1 MPVQRFTRRLSSD
14 KGPQLLE
21 RTRVYLSHM
30 RLFDGKV
37 WKMLVGL
44 VTLIGGMVWGTGCGK
59 LVAPVDTYGFVQ
71 AFSGRDEEGNEEPS
85 KGTLSG
91 PSNALVQSVLKAI
104 DAGQWKEAHTHLE
117 ALRLQNDLNPRQR
130 LETKSLHTAVI
141 QQVDRGS
148 IDTSA

>member
-1 MPVQRFTRRLSSD
+1 M
-14 KGPQLLE
+14 E

-30 RLFDGKV
+30 RLFEGKV
-37 WKMLVGL
+37 WKRLAGV

-71 AFSGRDEEGNEEPS
+71 AFSGGAEEGNEEP
-85 KGTLSG
+85 SG

-104 DAGQWKEAHTHLE
+104 DAGRWKEARTHLE

-130 LETKSLHTAVI
+130 LETKSLHTAVS
-141 QQVDRGS
+141 QQVDKGS
-148 IDTSA
+148 METSA

>member
-1 MPVQRFTRRLSSD
+1 M
-14 KGPQLLE
+14 E

-30 RLFDGKV
+30 RLFEGKV
-37 WKMLVGL
+37 WKRLAGL

-71 AFSGRDEEGNEEPS
+71 AFSGGAEEGSEEPS
-85 KGTLSG
+85 GDTLSGDTLSG

-104 DAGQWKEAHTHLE
+104 DAGQWKEARTNLE

-130 LETKSLHTAVI
+130 LETKSLHTAVS
-141 QQVDRGS
+141 QQVDKGS
-148 IDTSA
+148 METSA

>member
-1 MPVQRFTRRLSSD
+1 MRSLRCLSSA
-14 KGPQLLE
+14 KRPQLFDLKF
-21 RTRVYLSHM
+21 VYLSHM
-30 RLFDGKV
+30 RLFEGKV
-37 WKMLVGL
+37 WKRLAGL

-71 AFSGRDEEGNEEPS
+71 AFSGGAEEGNEEPS
-85 KGTLSG
+85 GGTLSG
-91 PSNALVQSVLKAI
+91 LSNALVQSVLKAI
-104 DAGQWKEAHTHLE
+104 DAGHWKEAHTHLE